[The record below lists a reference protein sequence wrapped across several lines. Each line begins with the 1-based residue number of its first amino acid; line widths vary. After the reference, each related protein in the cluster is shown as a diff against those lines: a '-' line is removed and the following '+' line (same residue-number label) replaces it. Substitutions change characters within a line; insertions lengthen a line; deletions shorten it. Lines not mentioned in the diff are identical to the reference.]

1 MPTKPAPRQ
10 NHLAAIHI
18 AQKALGMTAE
28 DARALKISITGQASA
43 KDMTAQQRARYL
55 AHLSNLQGHVQG
67 ARAPAPKRSV
77 AARSPDDAQDSRWRK
92 ARALWHALALL
103 GVVHTDTDAALMQ
116 YVMRQTKVSAW
127 RFLNGYQV
135 NSVIEALKNWQARI
149 TQMTQ
154 SETPH
159 AG

>member
-18 AQKALGMTAE
+18 AHKSLGLTAD
-28 DARALKISITGQASA
+28 DAVALKMAITGQASA

-55 AHLSNLQGHVQG
+55 AHLSGLQG
-67 ARAPAPKRSV
+67 RCAPSPKRSV
-77 AARSPDDAQDSRWRK
+77 AARSPDDAQDARWAK
-92 ARALWHALALL
+92 ARALWHALAAA
-103 GVVHTDTDAALMQ
+103 GAVHTDTDGALMQ

-135 NSVIEALKNWQARI
+135 NSVIEALKNWQARVTRG
-149 TQMTQ
+149 TQ
-154 SETPH
+154 H
-159 AG
+159 GG